1 VVRRPEKWVR
11 NVAQIRV
18 KIDQNIIEK
27 AFEAALVG
35 AAGRDIYAD
44 TEQRSLALIRRGHDL
59 GWYVKTRDFTR
70 RLGDVAKSYKSKDA
84 LPPRAAREA
93 AARLLMEL
101 HTAPKEKAGA
111 APTPVWTWAECVA
124 ARLQLLSGNRI
135 VARRIK
141 IPSAETLSD
150 VRSSF
155 GIDRK
160 TGAFIAEKRPSLTT
174 LQDIPL
180 TDLNAHILGSAVRA
194 INGVRPREK
203 FLAYAKSMLTWAY
216 SNSHES
222 GLVVPAPWWP
232 QIEPPQPSTEEI
244 GKMQAD
250 AERLRARK
258 TGFRI
263 QHVGDLLARH
273 EDFCAGK
280 VAEEKISPG
289 IRWGIW
295 WIALTANRR
304 GSTTVLE
311 RTNVQQP
318 DPLGEAGWGT
328 ALWTE
333 GQMKARKYFM
343 LSVPPIGL
351 HVINSSIA
359 DWQNLISISHGL
371 GHKTKWVFASTRR
384 EQRDGVG
391 YDRPTDIA
399 IHPSS
404 LADHLRN
411 MKGLKESAH
420 QNALA
425 GLPDFS
431 LHTVR
436 AAATHFL
443 ENYPG
448 LSAAASSA
456 FLGHAPPLDDKDP
469 EARSPT
475 TEKFYSMTQRM
486 PLKTA
491 AMKAWSEAVLNAY
504 LKAGGVWPP
513 RPYEAPIK
521 KYYRSKRIG
530 ES

>member
-1 VVRRPEKWVR
+1 
-11 NVAQIRV
+11 VAQIRV
-18 KIDQNIIEK
+18 KIDQTIIEK
-27 AFEAALVG
+27 AFEAARSG

-44 TEQRSLALIRRGHDL
+44 TEQRSLTLIRRGRDL

-93 AARLLMEL
+93 AARLLTEL
-101 HTAPKEKAGA
+101 RTSPKEREEA
-111 APTPVWTWAECVA
+111 ASTRVWTWADCVT
-124 ARLQLLSGNRI
+124 ARLLLLSGNRV

-150 VRSSF
+150 VRSAF

-160 TGAFIAEKRPSLTT
+160 TGTFSAAKRPSLTV

-180 TDLNAHILGSAVRA
+180 TALNAHVLGSAIRA

-222 GLVVPAPWWP
+222 GFVVPAPWWP
-232 QIEPPQPSTEEI
+232 QIEPPQPSSEEI
-244 GKMQAD
+244 SMMQAN
-250 AERLRARK
+250 AEKLRSRK
-258 TGFRI
+258 TGFRV

-304 GSTTVLE
+304 GSTTLLE
-311 RTNVQQP
+311 RTNVQQS
-318 DPLGEAGWGT
+318 DALGEDGWGT

-333 GQMKARKYFM
+333 GQMKARKDFM
-343 LSVPPIGL
+343 LPVPPIGL

-359 DWQNLISISHGL
+359 DWQALINISHGF

-420 QNALA
+420 PNVLA

-431 LHTVR
+431 LHTIR
-436 AAATHFL
+436 SAATHFL

-469 EARSPT
+469 EARSRT
-475 TEKFYSMTQRM
+475 TERFYSVTQRM
-486 PLKTA
+486 PLKTL
-491 AMKAWSEAVLNAY
+491 AMKAWSGAVLDAY

-513 RPYEAPIK
+513 RPYDIPIK
-521 KYYRSKRIG
+521 KIYRTKRSIG
-530 ES
+530 S

>member
-1 VVRRPEKWVR
+1 
-11 NVAQIRV
+11 VAQIRV
-18 KIDQNIIEK
+18 KIDLTIIEK
-27 AFEAALVG
+27 AFEAARSG

-44 TEQRSLALIRRGHDL
+44 TEQRSLALIRRGRDL

-93 AARLLMEL
+93 AARMLTEL
-101 HTAPKEKAGA
+101 RTSPKEQEETAS
-111 APTPVWTWAECVA
+111 TRVWTWADCVT
-124 ARLQLLSGNRI
+124 ARLLLLSGNRV

-150 VRSSF
+150 VRSAF

-160 TGAFIAEKRPSLTT
+160 TGTFSAAKRPSLVV
-174 LQDIPL
+174 LQNVPL
-180 TDLNAHILGSAVRA
+180 TALNAHVLGSAIRA

-222 GLVVPAPWWP
+222 GFVVAAPWWP
-232 QIEPPQPSTEEI
+232 KIEPPQPSSEEI
-244 GKMQAD
+244 SKMQAN
-250 AERLRARK
+250 AEKLRSRK
-258 TGFRI
+258 TGFRV

-273 EDFCAGK
+273 EEFCAGK
-280 VAEEKISPG
+280 LAEEKISPG
-289 IRWGIW
+289 VRWGIW

-304 GSTTVLE
+304 GSTTLLE
-311 RTNVQQP
+311 RTNVQQN

-333 GQMKARKYFM
+333 GQMKARKDFM
-343 LSVPPIGL
+343 LPVPPIGL

-359 DWQNLISISHGL
+359 DWQALINISHGF
-371 GHKTKWVFASTRR
+371 GHKTNWVFASTRR

-399 IHPSS
+399 VHPSS

-436 AAATHFL
+436 SATTHFL
-443 ENYPG
+443 ENYPS

-475 TEKFYSMTQRM
+475 TEKFYSVTQRM
-486 PLKTA
+486 PLKTL

-513 RPYEAPIK
+513 RSYEAPIK
-521 KYYRSKRIG
+521 TYYRSKRIG
-530 ES
+530 RS